1 MNNLEQI
8 VCQYYKD
15 KDGNPMSYHIRRK
28 HQISPKN
35 FQIQLDGIPD
45 EYKGIEVIE
54 PNGFS
59 RVYNSDEIKENT
71 YWVRDDG
78 NVFFHNSMACKE
90 VMLDYYSIG
99 LPVVGVGRIYTLLDE
114 EGNVIETLE
123 DILKKGQT
131 VIEALKTM
139 NDVIVA
145 IDELKTSTYEGI
157 KVINTLDEKIDEGYK
172 LLVKLNSSEYV
183 KRKEFDDAFKDM
195 KNDFEKNKEDV
206 NNEFKKNKDEN
217 ILINEKI
224 HDVTETIIYNLKNK
238 EGSYGDCIVIK
249 ADDGTFSMIDCF
261 MEENYQVQIQQLD
274 KIGLTKLKYL
284 FITHDHSDHVGNAP
298 AIIEKYR
305 PDFIVFKDGIDYS
318 RLPSQ
323 ETEWDTKG
331 YHDRMLAAA
340 DKFGV
345 QKIVAN
351 DQQFKIGKND
361 YIEAFASKF
370 YDYSNENNMSVNYL
384 LVSHGT
390 KSLFP
395 GDSTVATEKYLK
407 DRIGKIDLYKLS
419 HHGADGGNSD
429 KRFEEL
435 KPRYCLIDRLDVY
448 KKDIIKS
455 FALKSIKFGGKVYS
469 NDNNDMTVFKIT
481 RGVVYPCCHEYKLP
495 LQFLDYWDGT
505 YKMTDSSGQIATQG
519 IYPYKTDYYFVKDN
533 GFIAMNEW
541 IKFGGVDYH
550 ASSSGALDRN
560 CFIEGSYNNKKVW
573 YFLNEKCEMIIEPK
587 LIYYNNNTFLIKSN
601 TLMAEEEFYEY
612 QAKWYYAGKGG
623 ALKKNEWLCK
633 DSNYYYL
640 KHDGVMAFDET
651 LFIEGKW
658 YDFNGSGI
666 CTNPSS
672 GRDTK

>member
-1 MNNLEQI
+1 MQYIQTKTVYIDRDELIEIKAIEHDVKTRFIDFKFIAANKILDISNCIVRVYALNSKGNEIFNNLTVTDGAKGIARLELTDSLLVPGTIEYMLKITTDNGGILSSNRFNLI
-8 VCQYYKD
+8 VD
-15 KDGNPMSYHIRRK
+15 KDLMTGNAIEGT
-28 HQISPKN
+28 N
-35 FQIQLDGIPD
+35 
-45 EYKGIEVIE
+45 EYK
-54 PNGFS
+54 
-59 RVYNSDEIKENT
+59 
-71 YWVRDDG
+71 
-78 NVFFHNSMACKE
+78 A
-90 VMLDYYSIG
+90 LD
-99 LPVVGVGRIYTLLDE
+99 
-114 EGNVIETLE
+114 
-123 DILKKGQT
+123 
-131 VIEALKTM
+131 EALKT
-139 NDVIVA
+139 VG
-145 IDELKTSTYEGI
+145 E
-157 KVINTLDEKIDEGYK
+157 
-172 LLVKLNSSEYV
+172 LNS
-183 KRKEFDDAFKDM
+183 M
-195 KNDFEKNKEDV
+195 KVNIEKNAT
-206 NNEFKKNKDEN
+206 N
-217 ILINEKI
+217 IAKITEKL
-224 HDVTETIIYNLKNK
+224 DYTSERMQDNTETIIYNLKNK

-318 RLPSQ
+318 KLPSQ

-395 GDSTVATEKYLK
+395 GDSTVATETHLQN
-407 DRIGKIDLYKLS
+407 RIGKIDLYKLS

-435 KPRYCLIDRLDVY
+435 QARYCLIDRLDVY
-448 KKDIIKS
+448 KKDIIKN
-455 FALKSIKFGGKVYS
+455 FALKCLKYGGKVYS
-469 NDNNDMTVFKIT
+469 NDNNDMTVFKIA
-481 RGVVYPCCHEYKLP
+481 RGTIYPCCHEYKLP
-495 LQFLDYWDGT
+495 LQFLDYYSGK
-505 YKMTDSSGQIATQG
+505 YKMTNEAGGIATKG
-519 IYPYKTDYYFVKDN
+519 IYPYKSDFYFVKDD
-533 GFIAMNEW
+533 GFIAKNEW
-541 IKFGGVDYH
+541 IKHDGIDYH

-560 CFIEGSYNNKKVW
+560 CFIQGT
-573 YFLNEKCEMIIEPK
+573 FNEKPCYYWIDENCKMVIEPK
-587 LIYYNNNTFLIKSN
+587 LIYYNNNTYLIKSN

-612 QAKWYYAGKGG
+612 QANYYYAGKGG
-623 ALKKNEWLCK
+623 ALKKNEWLYK
-633 DSNYYYL
+633 DSNYYWL
-640 KHDGVMAFDET
+640 KFNGVMASEET

-658 YDFNGSGI
+658 YDFNGSGV
-666 CTNPSS
+666 CTNPSA
-672 GRDTK
+672 GRDTKAK

>member
-1 MNNLEQI
+1 MQYIQTKTVYIDRDELIEIKAIEHDVKTRFIDFKFIAANKILDISNCIVRVYAITSKGNEIFNNLTI
-8 VCQYYKD
+8 VDGLKGIARLELTDALLVPGTTEYVLKITTENGGILSSNRFNLIVSKD
-15 KDGNPMSYHIRRK
+15 LMADNAIEGTN
-28 HQISPKN
+28 
-35 FQIQLDGIPD
+35 
-45 EYKGIEVIE
+45 EYK
-54 PNGFS
+54 
-59 RVYNSDEIKENT
+59 
-71 YWVRDDG
+71 
-78 NVFFHNSMACKE
+78 A
-90 VMLDYYSIG
+90 LD
-99 LPVVGVGRIYTLLDE
+99 
-114 EGNVIETLE
+114 
-123 DILKKGQT
+123 
-131 VIEALKTM
+131 EALKT
-139 NDVIVA
+139 VG
-145 IDELKTSTYEGI
+145 E
-157 KVINTLDEKIDEGYK
+157 
-172 LLVKLNSSEYV
+172 LNSMKVNIE
-183 KRKEFDDAFKDM
+183 
-195 KNDFEKNKEDV
+195 KNDTNITKITEKLDYTSERMQDN
-206 NNEFKKNKDEN
+206 
-217 ILINEKI
+217 
-224 HDVTETIIYNLKNK
+224 TETIIYNLKNK

-249 ADDGTFSMIDCF
+249 SDDGTFSMIDCF

-318 RLPSQ
+318 KLPSQ

-395 GDSTVATEKYLK
+395 GDSTVATETYLQN
-407 DRIGKIDLYKLS
+407 RIGKIDLYKLS

-435 KPRYCLIDRLDVY
+435 QARYCLIDRLDVY
-448 KKDIIKS
+448 KKDIIKN
-455 FALKSIKFGGKVYS
+455 FALKCLKYGGKVYS

-481 RGVVYPCCHEYKLP
+481 RGAIYPCCHEYKLP
-495 LQFLDYWDGT
+495 LQFLDYYSGK
-505 YKMTDSSGQIATQG
+505 YKMTNEAGGIATKG
-519 IYPYKTDYYFVKDN
+519 IYPYKSDFYFVKDD
-533 GFIAMNEW
+533 GFIATNEW
-541 IKFGGVDYH
+541 IKYDGIDYH

-560 CFIEGSYNNKKVW
+560 CFIQGT
-573 YFLNEKCEMIIEPK
+573 FNEKPCYYWIDENCKMVIEPK
-587 LIYYNNNTFLIKSN
+587 LIYYNNNTYLIKSN

-612 QAKWYYAGKGG
+612 QANYYYAGKGG
-623 ALKKNEWLCK
+623 ALKKNEWLYK
-633 DSNYYYL
+633 DSNYYWL
-640 KHDGVMAFDET
+640 KFNGVMASEET

-658 YDFNGSGI
+658 YDFNGSGV
-666 CTNPSS
+666 CTNPE
-672 GRDTK
+672 GRDTKAK